1 MTTYKVGT
9 SFSALS
15 FWEAY
20 SKAKDGDILALEEG
34 YMLELPA
41 GRHYKDRKSVV

>member
-9 SFSALS
+9 SFSAWS

-20 SKAKDGDILALEEG
+20 SKAKDGDILAFEEG
-34 YMLELPA
+34 FMLELPA
-41 GRHYKDRKSVV
+41 DRKSVV